1 MKKKYLI
8 AGAVVVIAVI
18 AAVVLLLLN
27 NSNNNSEL
35 RIQNSELNTEVVMTA
50 VPAAE
55 ENDNSELN
63 AENVSTAVPSTDI
76 KEVPVLTAEPENTEA
91 PAAEENENSEFRI
104 QNSELSAEPEKTEVP
119 VAEEKDNKAEA
130 EATDQPFLVQ
140 ITDDDPSIAYVLVRM
155 PNPIGLLP
163 LPLEGE
169 YSKTIRTKL
178 ADGSEF
184 INVLHMTPNGF
195 RMEDANCEGHDCVN
209 QGEVTL
215 ENREDRILWN
225 MIICLPHQLS
235 AELITREEALQMLAQ

>member
-1 MKKKYLI
+1 MKKKYWI
-8 AGAVVVIAVI
+8 AGTVMVIAVI
-18 AAVVLLLLN
+18 AAALLLLLN
-27 NSNNNSEL
+27 NSNNNSEF
-35 RIQNSELNTEVVMTA
+35 RIQNSELNAEVVMTA

-55 ENDNSELN
+55 EDDNSEIKI
-63 AENVSTAVPSTDI
+63 ETVS
-76 KEVPVLTAEPENTEA
+76 
-91 PAAEENENSEFRI
+91 
-104 QNSELSAEPEKTEVP
+104 TEVP
-119 VAEEKDNKAEA
+119 AAEEKDNKAEA

-140 ITDDDPSIAYVLVRM
+140 ITDDDPSIAYVLIRM

-169 YSKTIRTKL
+169 YSKTIRTTL
-178 ADGSEF
+178 ADGSEYV
-184 INVLHMTPNGF
+184 NVLHLTPNGF

>member
-8 AGAVVVIAVI
+8 AGTVVVIAVI

-27 NSNNNSEL
+27 NSNNNSEF
-35 RIQNSELNTEVVMTA
+35 RIQ
-50 VPAAE
+50 
-55 ENDNSELN
+55 NSELN

-76 KEVPVLTAEPENTEA
+76 KEVPVLNAEPENTEA
-91 PAAEENENSEFRI
+91 PAAEENDNSEFRI
-104 QNSELSAEPEKTEVP
+104 QNSELNAEPEKTEVP
-119 VAEEKDNKAEA
+119 VAEKKDNKAEA
-130 EATDQPFLVQ
+130 ESTDQPFLVQ

-184 INVLHMTPNGF
+184 VNVLHLTPNGF

-235 AELITREEALQMLAQ
+235 AELITREEAEQMLAQ

>member
-8 AGAVVVIAVI
+8 AGTVVVIAVI

-27 NSNNNSEL
+27 NSNNNSES
-35 RIQNSELNTEVVMTA
+35 RIQ
-50 VPAAE
+50 
-55 ENDNSELN
+55 NSELN
-63 AENVSTAVPSTDI
+63 AENVSTAVSSTDI
-76 KEVPVLTAEPENTEA
+76 KEVPVLTAEPENTEV
-91 PAAEENENSEFRI
+91 PAAEENDNSEFRI
-104 QNSELSAEPEKTEVP
+104 QNSELNAEPEKTEVP
-119 VAEEKDNKAEA
+119 VAEKKDNKAEA

-184 INVLHMTPNGF
+184 VNVLHLTPNGF

>member
-1 MKKKYLI
+1 MKKKYWIAGTVAVIVLI
-8 AGAVVVIAVI
+8 AAI
-18 AAVVLLLLN
+18 VLLLMQN
-27 NSNNNSEL
+27 N
-35 RIQNSELNTEVVMTA
+35 
-50 VPAAE
+50 
-55 ENDNSELN
+55 
-63 AENVSTAVPSTDI
+63 
-76 KEVPVLTAEPENTEA
+76 
-91 PAAEENENSEFRI
+91 NSEFRI
-104 QNSELSAEPEKTEVP
+104 QNSELNAEPEKTEVPAIKENDNSELSAETVSTAVPSTDIPVSTAEPENADITAAEENDNSEFRIQNSELNAEPEKTEVP

-140 ITDDDPSIAYVLVRM
+140 ITDDDPSIAYVLIRM

-178 ADGSEF
+178 ADGTEYVN
-184 INVLHMTPNGF
+184 ILHLTPNGF

-235 AELITREEALQMLAQ
+235 AELITREEAEQMLAH

>member
-1 MKKKYLI
+1 MKKKYWIAGTVAVIVLI
-8 AGAVVVIAVI
+8 AAI
-18 AAVVLLLLN
+18 VLLLMQN
-27 NSNNNSEL
+27 N
-35 RIQNSELNTEVVMTA
+35 
-50 VPAAE
+50 
-55 ENDNSELN
+55 
-63 AENVSTAVPSTDI
+63 
-76 KEVPVLTAEPENTEA
+76 
-91 PAAEENENSEFRI
+91 NSEFRI
-104 QNSELSAEPEKTEVP
+104 QNSELNAEPEKTEVLAIKENDNSELSAETVSTTVPSTDIPVSTAEPENADITAAEENDNSEFRIQNSELNAEPEKTEVP

-140 ITDDDPSIAYVLVRM
+140 ITDDDPSIAYVLIRM

-178 ADGSEF
+178 ADGTEYVN
-184 INVLHMTPNGF
+184 ILHLTPNGF

-235 AELITREEALQMLAQ
+235 AELITREEAEQMLAH

>member
-8 AGAVVVIAVI
+8 AGTVVVIAVI

-27 NSNNNSEL
+27 NSNNNSEF
-35 RIQNSELNTEVVMTA
+35 RIQ
-50 VPAAE
+50 
-55 ENDNSELN
+55 NSELN

-91 PAAEENENSEFRI
+91 PAAEENDNSEFRI
-104 QNSELSAEPEKTEVP
+104 QNSELNAEPEKTEVP
-119 VAEEKDNKAEA
+119 VAEKKDNKAEA

-184 INVLHMTPNGF
+184 VNVLHLTPNGF

-235 AELITREEALQMLAQ
+235 AELITREEAEQMLAH

>member
-8 AGAVVVIAVI
+8 AGIVVVIAVI
-18 AAVVLLLLN
+18 AAALLLLLN
-27 NSNNNSEL
+27 NSNNNAECRMQNAELNTKTVSTEVPAVEENENSEI
-35 RIQNSELNTEVVMTA
+35 RIQNSELKAEPENTEVPA
-50 VPAAE
+50 VE
-55 ENDNSELN
+55 ENDNSEIRIQN
-63 AENVSTAVPSTDI
+63 SESN
-76 KEVPVLTAEPENTEA
+76 AEPENTE
-91 PAAEENENSEFRI
+91 
-104 QNSELSAEPEKTEVP
+104 VP
-119 VAEEKDNKAEA
+119 DAEEKKEETVKERAET
-130 EATDQPFLVQ
+130 EEKEQPFLVQ

-178 ADGSEF
+178 ADGTEYV
-184 INVLHMTPNGF
+184 NVLHLTPNGF

-225 MIICLPHQLS
+225 MVICLPHQLS
-235 AELITREEALQMLAQ
+235 AELITREEAEQMLAH